1 MYQGSWWCVEISML
15 KYRFGFNGMEKDDE
29 VKGAGNS
36 MDFGARMYDSR
47 LGRWMSVD
55 PLAIKYPSFS
65 PFNFVLNSPILYVD
79 QNGEEVY
86 LYTSIGTKNKTK
98 VLIAVINADGIKYKT
113 TDEKLKKQVVDYY
126 LKAKEYTDLS
136 AFQVVEHS
144 KNVYDVVMTNLDDN
158 QIDNI
163 GYDYTKKVVKTVLEN
178 GEISYQFRDNYGGEI
193 IWDPTMGIIDAQ
205 FNEHSPAMVLGHEVV
220 HAQGADEDL
229 TALINRTNKEVRVN
243 RFGKVDERGHFPTN
257 MEEVR
262 TVNILNEVSIRLN
275 NDDGG
280 KGTRTTGGSMG
291 VFRVKNVTF
300 IKKTNDEKK

>member
-1 MYQGSWWCVEISML
+1 
-15 KYRFGFNGMEKDDE
+15 MEKDDE

-36 MDFGARMYDSR
+36 MDFGASMYDSR

-65 PFNFVLNSPILYVD
+65 PFNFVVNSPIMYVD
-79 QNGEEVY
+79 PNGEEVY
-86 LYTSIGTKNKTK
+86 LYTTIGTKNKTK

-136 AFQVVEHS
+136 AFQVIEHS
-144 KNVYDVVMTNLDDN
+144 KTVYDVVMTNLDDN
-158 QIDNI
+158 QIEDI
-163 GYDYTKKVVKTVLEN
+163 GYDYTKKVKQTVSTTGDLN
-178 GEISYQFRDNYGGEI
+178 YQFRDNYSGEI
-193 IWDPTMGIIDAQ
+193 IWDPTMGITDAQ
-205 FNEHSPAMVLGHEVV
+205 FNKHSPAMVLGHEVV

-229 TALINRTNKEVRVN
+229 TAFVNRVNKDVRVN
-243 RFGKVDERGHFPTN
+243 RFGKVDEKGSFPTN

-262 TVNILNEVSIRLN
+262 TVNTLNEVSIRLN

-291 VFRVKNVTF
+291 VFRAKNVTS
-300 IKKTNDEKK
+300 IKITNDEKK